1 MMERY
6 CVDVREID
14 EKPQGRG
21 YVVRYVLELRE
32 YLDYGSG
39 STGIVHYLG
48 TYNTEDEAKHVKKVI
63 LSLSHEA
70 CSLRFKIKKVVHY
83 L

>member
-1 MMERY
+1 MKRY

-14 EKPQGRG
+14 DRPEGRG
-21 YVVRYVLELRE
+21 YVVRYELELRE
-32 YLDYGSG
+32 YTNYGSG
-39 STGIVHYLG
+39 STGIVHHVG
-48 TYNTEDEAKHVKKVI
+48 FYNTEEEAKHVKKVI
-63 LSLSHEA
+63 LFLSHEA